1 MCTNFVSII
10 LFLQAVADRLRQGQT
25 GISSRQAGRG
35 KQAGGHGQTGGSR
48 VVGRLGE
55 DLRWSR
61 TRSRSR
67 SWNQRRQEWHDPV
80 FISVNNLLDGDVD

>member
-35 KQAGGHGQTGGSR
+35 KQAGGHGHGQTGS
-48 VVGRLGE
+48 LE
-55 DLRWSR
+55 DLER
-61 TRSRSR
+61 
-67 SWNQRRQEWHDPV
+67 
-80 FISVNNLLDGDVD
+80 I